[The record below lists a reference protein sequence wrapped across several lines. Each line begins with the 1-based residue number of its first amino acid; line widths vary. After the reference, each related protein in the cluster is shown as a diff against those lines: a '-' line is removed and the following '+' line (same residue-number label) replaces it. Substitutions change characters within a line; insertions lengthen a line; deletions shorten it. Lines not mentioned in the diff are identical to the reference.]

1 MKKGRLTLA
10 AMGIL
15 VAGLF
20 AFNTFLNGSIKGT
33 VNPADGAERAWAI
46 SQTDTVKTDVAN
58 GAFELGDVKPGIYQV
73 IIEAKSPYKNLV
85 KEGVEVKEGE
95 ATDLGEITLEQ

>member
-1 MKKGRLTLA
+1 M
-10 AMGIL
+10 
-15 VAGLF
+15 
-20 AFNTFLNGSIKGT
+20 
-33 VNPADGAERAWAI
+33 W
-46 SQTDTVKTDVAN
+46 AN